1 MNTNLSEIIFILD
14 RSGSMEGLESDTIGG
29 YNSFLKKQ
37 REAPGDAQITTVLFD
52 DQYELFHDGINIQR
66 VKPITG
72 NEYFTR
78 GSTAMLDAIGKT
90 IRAVGRRLS
99 LTKTE
104 ERPGKV
110 IFVITTDGM
119 ENSSREFSH
128 EMIRNMIKHQR
139 EKYSWE
145 FIFLGANIDAEAA
158 AEEIG
163 IPQKYAAGYRADE
176 LGTHN
181 MFCTIANSV
190 ESIREC
196 RELPDDWKDLLLDEQ
211 E

>member
-1 MNTNLSEIIFILD
+1 MNTNLSDIIFILD

-37 REAPGDAQITTVLFD
+37 REAPGDARITTVLFD
-52 DQYELFHDGINIQR
+52 DQYELLHDGINIQL
-66 VKPITG
+66 VNPITG
-72 NEYFTR
+72 HDYFTR

-90 IRAVGRRLS
+90 IRAVGQRLS
-99 LTKTE
+99 LTKAE

-119 ENSSREFSH
+119 ENSSREYSY
-128 EMIRNMIKHQR
+128 EMIRSMIRHQR
-139 EKYSWE
+139 DKYSWE
-145 FIFLGANIDAEAA
+145 FIFLGANIDSESV

-163 IPQKYAAGYRADE
+163 IPQKFAANYRADGH
-176 LGTHN
+176 GTN
-181 MFCTIANSV
+181 TMFCTMADSV

-196 RELPDDWKDLLLDEQ
+196 RELPANWKDQLLE
-211 E
+211 

>member
-14 RSGSMEGLESDTIGG
+14 RSGSMGGLESDTIGG

-52 DQYELFHDGINIQR
+52 DQYELLHDGINIQL
-66 VKPITG
+66 VNPITG
-72 NEYFTR
+72 NDYFTR
-78 GSTAMLDAIGKT
+78 GSTALLDAVGKT

-99 LTKTE
+99 LTKVE

-119 ENSSREFSH
+119 ENSSREFSY
-128 EMIRNMIKHQR
+128 EMIRSMIRHQR

-163 IPQKYAAGYRADE
+163 IPQKYAANYHADD
-176 LGTHN
+176 LGTKA
-181 MFCTIANSV
+181 MFCTMANSV
-190 ESIREC
+190 QLFRES
-196 RELPDDWKDLLLDEQ
+196 RELAEDWKDQLLDGQ